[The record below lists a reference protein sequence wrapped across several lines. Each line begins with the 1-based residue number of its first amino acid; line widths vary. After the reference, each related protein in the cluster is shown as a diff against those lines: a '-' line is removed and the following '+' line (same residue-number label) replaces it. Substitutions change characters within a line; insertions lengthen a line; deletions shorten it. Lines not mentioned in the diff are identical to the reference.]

1 MGKLL
6 ERFRKFKTR
15 ERVLLI
21 VSIIVLFY
29 IGIDRIVVT
38 PFLKS
43 INETKERLETQK
55 KLLKK
60 YYSFVINKK
69 QYETRLND
77 LEQYYLELQDKFLSE
92 KTEDIAS
99 AKLQDI
105 IDELADNNDL
115 DVTRSTVLKKEV
127 INKNPYLIAISINV
141 EINDIDSS
149 QKLQNFLYSIE
160 YNNDKLLFIDDIKIK
175 TLGLSVIKGATV
187 SSTFTAIASIEMEEK
202 S

>member
-77 LEQYYLELQDKFLSE
+77 LEQYYLELHDKFLSE

-105 IDELADNNDL
+105 IDELADNNGL

>member
-105 IDELADNNDL
+105 IDELADNNGL

-127 INKNPYLIAISINV
+127 INERNISKEQGIFNCCINIA
-141 EINDIDSS
+141 
-149 QKLQNFLYSIE
+149 FLGALRGCLWRY
-160 YNNDKLLFIDDIKIK
+160 YQAKK
-175 TLGLSVIKGATV
+175 TWSGHRGKDYRADTGFHRRSY
-187 SSTFTAIASIEMEEK
+187 F
-202 S
+202 

>member
-69 QYETRLND
+69 QYETRLNV

-105 IDELADNNDL
+105 IDELADNNGL

>member
-60 YYSFVINKK
+60 YYSFIINKK

-105 IDELADNNDL
+105 IDELADNNGL

>member
-38 PFLKS
+38 HFLKS

-105 IDELADNNDL
+105 IDELADNNGL

>member
-60 YYSFVINKK
+60 YYSFIINKK

-105 IDELADNNDL
+105 IDELADNNGL

-160 YNNDKLLFIDDIKIK
+160 SNNDKLLFIDDIKIK
-175 TLGLSVIKGATV
+175 TLGLTVIKGATV